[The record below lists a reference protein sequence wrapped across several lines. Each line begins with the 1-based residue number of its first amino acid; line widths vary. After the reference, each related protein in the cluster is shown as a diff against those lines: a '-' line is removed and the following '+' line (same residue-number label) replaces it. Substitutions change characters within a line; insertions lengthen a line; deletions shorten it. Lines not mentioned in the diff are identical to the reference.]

1 MVLGNNSVA
10 LDKAKPAAKQGRKV
24 TGLILFSSRDSWT
37 AKIRSWWSFF
47 MGSWVLNKKEVT
59 MKKMVLV
66 LIVTISIPVISAYGE
81 PYMKFV
87 KVKKVDQGHIFV
99 YQCDNTGNAIEVEQR
114 YNTYSKSEEIRFI
127 TNGQADEWIT
137 KGINGELFRYFGN
150 KSCEKSITGLAS
162 VL

>member
-1 MVLGNNSVA
+1 VVLFYGQLGV
-10 LDKAKPAAKQGRKV
+10 KH
-24 TGLILFSSRDSWT
+24 
-37 AKIRSWWSFF
+37 
-47 MGSWVLNKKEVT
+47 KEVT
-59 MKKMVLV
+59 MRKIVLV
-66 LIVTISIPVISAYGE
+66 LIVAIFIPVVSAYGE

-87 KVKKVDQGHIFV
+87 KVKNTDQGRYFV

-114 YNTYSKSEEIRFI
+114 YNTYSKSDEIRFI

-137 KGINGELFRYFGN
+137 KGINGELFRYFGT